1 MYCTNCGNTV
11 DRRAVICPRCGV
23 APWRGKSFCPN
34 CAHETNPDQAVCLS
48 CGVALPNREGPGVTE
63 GIDQRKLT
71 AGLLAIFLGWLGI
84 HKFYLGYKEEAII
97 MLIVSIVGY
106 FATCGVATSVM
117 AIIGVIEG
125 VLYLTR
131 DDMEFERIY
140 IRHKK
145 GWF

>member
-1 MYCTNCGNTV
+1 MYCTNCGNSV

-23 APWRGKSFCPN
+23 APWRGKKHCPN
-34 CAHETNPDQAVCLS
+34 CAHETDPNQAVCLN
-48 CGVALPNREGPGVTE
+48 CGVALPGQDIPGVSA

-71 AGLLAIFLGWLGI
+71 AGLLAIFLGALGI

-97 MLIVSIVGY
+97 MLVVSIGGY
-106 FATCGVATSVM
+106 FVTCGLATSVM
-117 AIIGVIEG
+117 AVIGIIEG
-125 VLYLTR
+125 ILYLTR
-131 DDMEFERIY
+131 SDTEFERVY